1 LVITLPPH
9 PKVCALLSSSISF
22 LIILD
27 VLQNLSSV
35 VSVPRDSVDHY
46 GLYIAEDDGDVD
58 CDFPCLDPRETVG
71 KFGFNYLALVE
82 CLKKDEDSKSLER

>member
-1 LVITLPPH
+1 M
-9 PKVCALLSSSISF
+9 
-22 LIILD
+22 LD
-27 VLQNLSSV
+27 MLQNLSSV

-82 CLKKDEDSKSLER
+82 RVKKDEDSKSLER